1 MQPKQKIK
9 QQKVSE
15 HDKNTEQL
23 MVVAELEIE
32 KVARHDAVY
41 LSSCFVSWNDHSTR
55 LVAIAASLVSL
66 YPSRTTI
73 SNA

>member
-1 MQPKQKIK
+1 
-9 QQKVSE
+9 
-15 HDKNTEQL
+15 

-55 LVAIAASLVSL
+55 LVAIAAGLVSL
-66 YPSRTTI
+66 YPSKTTI
-73 SNA
+73 SNTYKNCKTKDKHKAL